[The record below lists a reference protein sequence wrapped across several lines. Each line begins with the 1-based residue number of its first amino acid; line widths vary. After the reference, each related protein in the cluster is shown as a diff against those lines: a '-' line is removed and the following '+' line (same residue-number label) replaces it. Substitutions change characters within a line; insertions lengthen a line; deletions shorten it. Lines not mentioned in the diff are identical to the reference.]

1 MTKLPE
7 IYGDTALVTGASSG
21 FGREF
26 ARELAREGFKNV
38 VVVARREERL
48 RELAKELGDK
58 YGTNVVVIPQDLSQ
72 PGAVNRV
79 VERVRDEGLEVA
91 VLVNNVGV
99 GTHGW
104 FETIDLDKEL
114 AMIDINCKV
123 PVELAHHYV
132 RHMKKKG
139 RGGIINLSGL
149 LQNLKAGTF
158 STYCATKAF
167 NAAFSECL
175 NEELHGTGVDVV
187 CLNPG
192 YHPDT
197 EILAAA
203 GVPGTFPF
211 PPGNLPALARHGLN
225 ALRKKKVMSVN
236 GIFNKV
242 LVQALK
248 FIPIRMRQATNKIL
262 VGTPEKRFAAHRS

>member
-1 MTKLPE
+1 MLQRDGKAAKKQADKVL
-7 IYGDTALVTGASSG
+7 ALASEHG
-21 FGREF
+21 FAFWVAYATMLRGW
-26 ARELAREGFKNV
+26 ALAE
-38 VVVARREERL
+38 
-48 RELAKELGDK
+48 
-58 YGTNVVVIPQDLSQ
+58 LSQ
-72 PGAVNRV
+72 H
-79 VERVRDEGLEVA
+79 DE
-91 VLVNNVGV
+91 
-99 GTHGW
+99 
-104 FETIDLDKEL
+104 
-114 AMIDINCKV
+114 
-123 PVELAHHYV
+123 
-132 RHMKKKG
+132 G

-149 LQNLKAGTF
+149 LQNVKAGTF

-203 GVPGTFPF
+203 GVPGSFPF
-211 PPGNLPALARHGLN
+211 PPGKSAALARYGLN

-248 FIPIRMRQATNKIL
+248 FMPIRLRQATNKTL
-262 VGTPEKRFAAHRS
+262 VGTPEKRFAAHRA